1 MCDLFLLMAVVCKKS
16 LKVYGICTVFVLFET
31 NFQQQRL
38 VPYLAYVGGV
48 MHSAQVDKVESASAH
63 NEQSVAVVV
72 VEGSGQVVYDAALV
86 RQLKLTYSRKSIVY
100 GYRVSQQVGVKFHTA
115 QLTDVLLFF
124 LGLYW

>member
-1 MCDLFLLMAVVCKKS
+1 MAVIGEEALEVDRPNAVVALLEAYLPEKQLVARS
-16 LKVYGICTVFVLFET
+16 REHGEVYAAE
-31 NFQQQRL
+31 
-38 VPYLAYVGGV
+38 
-48 MHSAQVDKVESASAH
+48 VDEVKSASAH

-72 VEGSGQVVYDAALV
+72 VEGSGEVVYDAALV

>member
-16 LKVYGICTVFVLFET
+16 LKVYGIRTVFVLFET

-38 VPYLAYVGGV
+38 VLYLAYVGGV

-72 VEGSGQVVYDAALV
+72 VEGSGEVVYDAALV